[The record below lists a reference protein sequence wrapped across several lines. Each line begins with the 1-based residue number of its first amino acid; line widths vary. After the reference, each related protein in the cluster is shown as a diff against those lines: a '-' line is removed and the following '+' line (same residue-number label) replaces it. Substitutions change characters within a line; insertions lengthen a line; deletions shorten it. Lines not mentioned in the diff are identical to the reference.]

1 MTYGGDVVA
10 SRAGAI
16 DSHMR
21 ASDAFSWYMER
32 DPLLRS
38 TVVAVG
44 FLDRAPDRDRLRTMV
59 ERASRIVPGMHHIV
73 QVPPL
78 RLATP
83 RWTRTDEVDLDWH
96 LRWVTAKPPG
106 DANAVIAVA
115 KVKATTAFDPAR
127 PLWEMTVVEG
137 LRGGAAGFVWKFHH
151 ALTDG
156 IGGMQLALE
165 LFDLERSGGPRP
177 AAPQL
182 PAEHL
187 DSSQLA
193 WDAVAHEA
201 GRLYGAARA
210 MPGAAVRTAV
220 HTLRHPRATA
230 EGLFS
235 ATRSV
240 AKTVAPYG
248 ETLSPVMRDRHLGR
262 DLDILEVPLSALR
275 AAAAAA
281 DGHLND
287 AFLAAVT
294 GGLRIYHQRHGVEI
308 NRLRVTMPINVR
320 KPSDGP
326 GGNRITL
333 ARFPVPAGL
342 PDPDERMRAMRSLS
356 DAWRAEPSVGM
367 TQGIAA
373 VLNVLPTSFLG
384 GMLKHVDFL
393 ASNVPGFPMPVYLAG
408 GKLLAYY
415 PFGPTI
421 GAAVNVT
428 LMSYQD
434 TCCVGVNADTGAIP
448 DPAEFV
454 VCLREGFREVLA
466 VGERDAEVRL
476 PLHDEPRAADEDA
489 ESAAVVTA
497 RGKSGRPLA
506 ATRGKGGE
514 APWR

>member
-1 MTYGGDVVA
+1 MA
-10 SRAGAI
+10 STAVAI
-16 DSHMR
+16 DAHMR
-21 ASDAFSWYMER
+21 PSDAFSWYMER

-44 FLDRAPDRDRLRTMV
+44 FLDRVPEREALRAVV
-59 ERASRIVPGMHHIV
+59 ERASRVVAGMHHVV

-96 LRWVTAKPPG
+96 LRWVTAAPPG
-106 DANAVIAVA
+106 DANAVIDVA
-115 KVKATTAFDPAR
+115 RVKAITAFDPAR
-127 PLWEMTVVEG
+127 PLWEITVVEG

-151 ALTDG
+151 AITDG

-165 LFDLERSGGPRP
+165 MFDLERSGGARP
-177 AAPQL
+177 AAPHH

-187 DSSQLA
+187 DGTQLA

-201 GRLYGAARA
+201 GRVIGAARA

-220 HTLRHPRATA
+220 HSVRHPRATA
-230 EGLFS
+230 EGFLA

-240 AKTVAPYG
+240 AKTVAPFS
-248 ETLSPVMRDRHLGR
+248 ETLSPLMRDRHLGR
-262 DLDILEVPLSALR
+262 ELDILEVSLTDLR
-275 AAAAAA
+275 SAAAAA

-294 GGLRIYHQRHGVEI
+294 GGLRIYHQRHGAEV

-320 KPSDGP
+320 KATDGP

-342 PDPDERMRAMRSLS
+342 ADPLARMRAMRGLS
-356 DAWRAEPSVGM
+356 DAWRAEPSLAM

-373 VLNVLPTSFLG
+373 GLNLLPASFLG

-408 GKLLAYY
+408 ARLVAYF

-421 GAAVNVT
+421 GSAVNVT
-428 LMSYQD
+428 LMSYVD

-448 DPAEFV
+448 DTGEFM

-466 VGERDAEVRL
+466 AGGVDAKVRL
-476 PLHDEPRAADEDA
+476 PLHDEPRRPAA
-489 ESAAVVTA
+489 S
-497 RGKSGRPLA
+497 
-506 ATRGKGGE
+506 TRRKGGE

>member
-1 MTYGGDVVA
+1 
-10 SRAGAI
+10 
-16 DSHMR
+16 MR
-21 ASDAFSWYMER
+21 PSDAFSWYMER

-44 FLDRAPDRDRLRTMV
+44 FLDQPPDRDALRAAV
-59 ERASRIVPGMHHIV
+59 ERASRIVPGMHHVV

-83 RWTRTDEVDLDWH
+83 RWTRTDELDLDWH
-96 LRWVTAKPPG
+96 LRWVTAAPPG
-106 DANAVIAVA
+106 DANAVVDVA
-115 KVKATTAFDPAR
+115 RVKATTAFDPAR
-127 PLWEMTVVEG
+127 PLWEITVVEG

-165 LFDLERSGGPRP
+165 MFDIERSGGARP
-177 AAPQL
+177 AAPRL

-187 DSSQLA
+187 DGPHLA

-201 GRLYGAARA
+201 GRVLGAVRA
-210 MPGAAVRTAV
+210 IPGAAVRTAIRSA
-220 HTLRHPRATA
+220 RHPRSSA
-230 EGLFS
+230 EGLLA

-240 AKTVAPYG
+240 AKTVAPYS
-248 ETLSPVMRDRHLGR
+248 ETMSPVMRDRQLGR
-262 DLDILEVPLSALR
+262 ELDVLEVSVSDLR
-275 AAAAAA
+275 SAAAASG
-281 DGHLND
+281 GHLND

-294 GGLRIYHQRHGVEI
+294 GGLRIYHQRHGAEI

-320 KPSDGP
+320 KATDGP

-333 ARFPVPAGL
+333 ARFQVPAGL
-342 PDPDERMRAMRSLS
+342 PDPVERMRAMRKLS
-356 DAWRAEPSVGM
+356 DAWRAEPSLGM

-373 VLNVLPTSFLG
+373 GLNLLPASFLG

-408 GKLLAYY
+408 GRLVAYY

-421 GAAVNVT
+421 GSAVNVT
-428 LMSYQD
+428 LMSYVD
-434 TCCVGVNADTGAIP
+434 TCCIGVNADSGAIP
-448 DPAEFV
+448 DAGEFM

-466 VGERDAEVRL
+466 AGRGGKVRL
-476 PLHDEPRAADEDA
+476 PLHESGPRPGADA
-489 ESAAVVTA
+489 STSAGES
-497 RGKSGRPLA
+497 
-506 ATRGKGGE
+506 TRGKGGE

>member
-1 MTYGGDVVA
+1 MA
-10 SRAGAI
+10 SKAVAI
-16 DSHMR
+16 DAHMR
-21 ASDAFSWYMER
+21 PSDAFSWYMER

-44 FLDRAPDRDRLRTMV
+44 FLDRAPDRDALRV
-59 ERASRIVPGMHHIV
+59 VLERASRIVPGMHHIV

-83 RWTRTDEVDLDWH
+83 RWTRTEELDLDWH
-96 LRWVTAKPPG
+96 LRWVAATPPG
-106 DANAVIAVA
+106 DANAVLNVA
-115 KVKATTAFDPAR
+115 RVKATTAFDPAR

-165 LFDLERSGGPRP
+165 MFDLERSGGPRP
-177 AAPQL
+177 AAPEL

-187 DSSQLA
+187 DGSRLA
-193 WDAVAHEA
+193 WDAVAYEVA
-201 GRLYGAARA
+201 RVLGAARA
-210 MPGAAVRTAV
+210 VPGAAVRNAARSI
-220 HTLRHPRATA
+220 RHPRATA
-230 EGLFS
+230 EGLLA

-240 AKTVAPYG
+240 AKTVAPYA
-248 ETLSPVMRDRHLGR
+248 ETMSPVMRDRHLGR
-262 DLDILEVPLSALR
+262 ELDILEVPVSALR
-275 AAAAAA
+275 KAGAAA

-294 GGLRIYHQRHGVEI
+294 GGLRIYHQRHGAQI
-308 NRLRVTMPINVR
+308 DQLRVTMPINVR
-320 KPSDGP
+320 KATDGP

-342 PDPDERMRAMRSLS
+342 PDPLERMRAMRSLS
-356 DAWRAEPSVGM
+356 NAWRAEPSLAM

-373 VLNVLPTSFLG
+373 GLNLLPASFLG

-408 GKLLAYY
+408 GRLVGYY

-421 GAAVNVT
+421 GSAVNVT
-428 LMSYQD
+428 LMSYVD

-448 DPAEFV
+448 DIGEFM

-466 VGERDAEVRL
+466 AGGVDARVRL
-476 PLHDEPRAADEDA
+476 PLYEPAPR
-489 ESAAVVTA
+489 SAASTK
-497 RGKSGRPLA
+497 R
-506 ATRGKGGE
+506 KGGE

>member
-1 MTYGGDVVA
+1 VA
-10 SRAGAI
+10 SKAVAV
-16 DSHMR
+16 DTHMR
-21 ASDAFSWYMER
+21 PSDSFSWYMER

-44 FLDRAPDRDRLRTMV
+44 FLDRAPDRDALRVVV

-83 RWTRTDEVDLDWH
+83 RWTRTDELDLDWH
-96 LRWVTAKPPG
+96 LRWVRAAPPG
-106 DANAVIAVA
+106 NANAVINVA
-115 KVKATTAFDPAR
+115 RVKATTAFDPVR
-127 PLWEMTVVEG
+127 PLWEITVVEG
-137 LRGGAAGFVWKFHH
+137 LRAGAAAFVFKFHH

-165 LFDLERSGGPRP
+165 MFDLERSGGPRP
-177 AAPQL
+177 AAPHL

-187 DSSQLA
+187 DGTHLA
-193 WDAVAHEA
+193 WDALAHGA
-201 GRLYGAARA
+201 GRVLGAARA
-210 MPGAAVRTAV
+210 MPAAAVRTTV
-220 HTLRHPRATA
+220 QSVRHPRAA
-230 EGLFS
+230 AGGLLA

-240 AKTVAPYG
+240 AKTVAPYSD
-248 ETLSPVMRDRHLGR
+248 TFSPVMRDRHLGR
-262 DLDILEVPLSALR
+262 ELDILEVSVGALR
-275 AAAAAA
+275 EAAAAA

-294 GGLRIYHQRHGVEI
+294 GGLRIYHQRHGAEI
-308 NRLRVTMPINVR
+308 DRLRVTMPISVR
-320 KPSDGP
+320 KATDGP
-326 GGNRITL
+326 GGNRITP

-342 PDPDERMRAMRSLS
+342 PDPLERMRAMRSLT

-373 VLNVLPTSFLG
+373 GLNLLPASFLG

-408 GKLLAYY
+408 GRLVAYY

-421 GAAVNVT
+421 GSAVNVT
-428 LMSYQD
+428 LMSYAD

-448 DPAEFV
+448 DIGEFM

-466 VGERDAEVRL
+466 AAGCDAEVGL
-476 PLHDEPRAADEDA
+476 PLHD
-489 ESAAVVTA
+489 
-497 RGKSGRPLA
+497 RPSKPV
-506 ATRGKGGE
+506 ATKKGKGGE